1 MRRRT
6 RRSHA
11 VSGSASAF
19 GYELRVL
26 ACANCGAPV
35 EATLSGG
42 AVPCRYCGAENHIR
56 PRDDR
61 PNDGAPTQSEALRIE
76 RLREQDQSPM
86 PPPPGLADLL
96 VAGRIPGERM
106 DRARDAWRAA
116 RSELAAGGG
125 LPSAERLFYLT
136 LAQLNHLADED
147 RDEELRSLLETGLE
161 HLDDARH
168 RQVLHGWMAEMAAR
182 AGDLEAA
189 RRWLSLC
196 TPHADDLHM
205 DTMYRIAKAYIATAD
220 GDFKAVIHALGFRP
234 QDVPLADEH
243 EELAALLR
251 ANAHERS
258 GRTQEAMTE
267 LFPIALRGHLER
279 LRRRH
284 ARLALCP
291 LTMASTEQRAAALR
305 KDVVTL
311 TALDDANMAWPILIV
326 KVYGACLVLAAITS
340 AVLWQGAILITVGA
354 VGMVVS
360 IIGGAIAR
368 SLYDG
373 RVRKTYVDGT
383 ALAISQ
389 ELDSQTNQKGW
400 RWGQMAFLIQP
411 HGGEP
416 YYAEYKAFL
425 SDNARTRSQPGG
437 AIPVQVPTDRRLV
450 HFRWADET

>member
-1 MRRRT
+1 
-6 RRSHA
+6 

-26 ACANCGAPV
+26 ACDHCGAPV
-35 EATLSGG
+35 GAALAGG

-61 PNDGAPTQSEALRIE
+61 PNDSAPAESEALRVE
-76 RLREQDQSPM
+76 RLREQDKSPM

-96 VAGRIPGERM
+96 VDDRIPGERM

-147 RDEELRSLLETGLE
+147 RDEDLRSLLETGLE
-161 HLDDARH
+161 HLEDPRH

-182 AGDLEAA
+182 AGDIAA
-189 RRWLSLC
+189 AKRWLSLC
-196 TPHADDLHM
+196 TPHADDLRM
-205 DTMYRIAKAYIATAD
+205 DTIYRVAKAYIATAD

-251 ANAHERS
+251 ANAHERA
-258 GRTQEAMTE
+258 GRSKEAMDE

-291 LTMASTEQRAAALR
+291 LTMGLAEERAAALR
-305 KDVVTL
+305 KDAVTL
-311 TALDDANMAWPILIV
+311 MALEDANMAWPIFVL
-326 KVYGACLVLAAITS
+326 KAYGASVVLAAIVS
-340 AVLWQGAILITVGA
+340 AVLWQGGILLAVVA

-360 IIGGAIAR
+360 IFGGAIAR

-373 RVRKTYVDGT
+373 RVRKTYVDGW

-389 ELDSQTNQKGW
+389 QLDAQTNQKGW
-400 RWGQMAFLIQP
+400 RWGHMAFLIQP
-411 HGGEP
+411 RGGEP

-437 AIPVQVPTDRRLV
+437 TIPVQVPTDRRLV
-450 HFRWADET
+450 HFRWSDEA